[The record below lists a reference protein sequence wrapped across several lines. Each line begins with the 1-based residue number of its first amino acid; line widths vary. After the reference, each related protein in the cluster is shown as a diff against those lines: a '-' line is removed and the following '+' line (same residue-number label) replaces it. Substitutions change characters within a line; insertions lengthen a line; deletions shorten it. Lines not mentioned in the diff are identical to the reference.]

1 MSTPDHQAKPQKV
14 ITITDAVAFCVGV
27 VVGIGIFRMPPL
39 VAANTPDETM
49 FIVAWLLGGLAM
61 LIGMLCYAE
70 LASAHPHA
78 GGEYHFLRLAY
89 GQRLAT
95 LFAWAR
101 CTVIQTGAIAL
112 VAFVF
117 GDYAQQ
123 VIPLG
128 PYGPTIWAAI
138 SIIALTG
145 VNLVGTPPGKRVQIG
160 FAIATVTLVC
170 LVIVVGILSPG
181 ANAASAPAAASTV
194 SPFTGAFGLAMVFV
208 LLTFGGWNEIAYL
221 SGEMRDPRREM
232 LLTAI
237 IGTAVV
243 TALYVAVNMTYLHL
257 FGMQGLAQSKA
268 IGADFM
274 RHIAGDTGAIALS
287 VIICCAALSTLNAT
301 IFTGARVY
309 YALGNDIPMVRRLGV
324 WSEQG
329 DNPPNA
335 FLLQAALSLA
345 LVGFGGYTRDGFS
358 AMVDYTAPVFWA
370 FLLLTALSLF
380 ILRFRP
386 AAGSNVY
393 RVHLYPLTPA
403 IFVAMC
409 AYLLYASINYT
420 GSGALIGLAVLALG
434 LPLAIFATTTRRP
447 EPEAAQ

>member
-1 MSTPDHQAKPQKV
+1 MSVGDPDARPQKV
-14 ITITDAVAFCVGV
+14 ITVTDAVAFCVGV
-27 VVGIGIFRMPPL
+27 VVGIGIFRLPPL
-39 VAANTPDETM
+39 VAANTGSETL
-49 FIVAWLLGGLAM
+49 FIGAWILGGLAM

-123 VIPLG
+123 VIHLG
-128 PYGPTIWAAI
+128 PHGPTIWAALSVI
-138 SIIALTG
+138 TLTG
-145 VNLVGTPPGKRVQIG
+145 VNLVGTPPGKRMQIA
-160 FAIATVTLVC
+160 FAVATVALVC
-170 LVIVVGILSPG
+170 LVIAAGIMS
-181 ANAASAPAAASTV
+181 PAANLPPPNPATS
-194 SPFTGAFGLAMVFV
+194 SGSGAFGLAMIFV

-221 SGEMRDPRREM
+221 SGEMRNVRRDM
-232 LLTAI
+232 LLTAL
-237 IGTAVV
+237 IGTAIV
-243 TALYVAVNMTYLHL
+243 TTLYVAVNLTYLHVFAL
-257 FGMQGLAQSKA
+257 EGLSTSKA

-274 RHIAGDTGAIALS
+274 RHIAGDAGATALS

-309 YALGNDIPMVRRLGV
+309 YALGNDLPVVRRLGV
-324 WSEQG
+324 WSEHG

-335 FLLQAALSLA
+335 FFLQAFLALL

-358 AMVDYTAPVFWA
+358 AMVDYTAPVFWG
-370 FLLLTALSLF
+370 FLMLTGLSLF
-380 ILRFRP
+380 ILRRHP
-386 AAGSNVY
+386 SATTNVY
-393 RVHLYPLTPA
+393 RVHLFPLTPI
-403 IFVAMC
+403 IFIVMC
-409 AYLLYASINYT
+409 AYLLYSSINYT
-420 GSGALIGLAVLALG
+420 GNGALVGLAVLAAG
-434 LPLAIFATTTRRP
+434 LPITLFGQKPIFPDAETT
-447 EPEAAQ
+447 

>member
-1 MSTPDHQAKPQKV
+1 MSAPEHDAKPLKV
-14 ITITDAVAFCVGV
+14 ITITDAVSFCVGV

-39 VAANTPDETM
+39 VAANTGNETL
-49 FIVAWLLGGLAM
+49 FIAAWVLGGIAM

-70 LASAHPHA
+70 MASAHPHA

-123 VIPLG
+123 VFPLG
-128 PYGPTIWAAI
+128 PYGPTIWAGI
-138 SIIALTG
+138 SVVALTG
-145 VNLVGTPPGKRVQIG
+145 VNLVGTPPGKRVQIA
-160 FAIATVTLVC
+160 FAVATVALVC
-170 LVIVVGILSPG
+170 VVI
-181 ANAASAPAAASTV
+181 AAGLISPAAKPAAVAATSATGL
-194 SPFTGAFGLAMVFV
+194 SGAFGLAMVFV
-208 LLTFGGWNEIAYL
+208 LLTYGGWNEIAYL

-232 LLTAI
+232 LLTAV
-237 IGTAVV
+237 IGTGIV
-243 TALYVAVNMTYLHL
+243 TALYVAVNVTYLHL
-257 FGMQGLAQSKA
+257 FGLQGLAESKA

-274 RHIAGDTGAIALS
+274 RQIAGETGALVLS

-309 YALGNDIPMVRRLGV
+309 YALGNDLPIVRRLGV
-324 WSEQG
+324 WSESG
-329 DNPPNA
+329 DNPQNA
-335 FLLQAALSLA
+335 FLLQAALSLL
-345 LVGFGGYTRDGFS
+345 LVAFGGYTRDGFS
-358 AMVDYTAPVFWA
+358 AMVDYTAPVFWS
-370 FLLLTALSLF
+370 FLLLTALALF
-380 ILRFRP
+380 ILRNRP
-386 AAGSNVY
+386 AAGTNVY

-409 AYLLYASINYT
+409 AYLLYSSVNYT
-420 GSGALIGLAVLALG
+420 GKGALVGLAVLALG
-434 LPLAIFATTTRRP
+434 LPLAIFGTARSA
-447 EPEAAQ
+447 EAKAAE

>member
-1 MSTPDHQAKPQKV
+1 
-14 ITITDAVAFCVGV
+14 
-27 VVGIGIFRMPPL
+27 
-39 VAANTPDETM
+39 
-49 FIVAWLLGGLAM
+49 
-61 LIGMLCYAE
+61 
-70 LASAHPHA
+70 
-78 GGEYHFLRLAY
+78 
-89 GQRLAT
+89 
-95 LFAWAR
+95 
-101 CTVIQTGAIAL
+101 
-112 VAFVF
+112 
-117 GDYAQQ
+117 
-123 VIPLG
+123 
-128 PYGPTIWAAI
+128 
-138 SIIALTG
+138 
-145 VNLVGTPPGKRVQIG
+145 
-160 FAIATVTLVC
+160 
-170 LVIVVGILSPG
+170 
-181 ANAASAPAAASTV
+181 
-194 SPFTGAFGLAMVFV
+194 
-208 LLTFGGWNEIAYL
+208 
-221 SGEMRDPRREM
+221 
-232 LLTAI
+232 
-237 IGTAVV
+237 
-243 TALYVAVNMTYLHL
+243 VNMTYLHL

-309 YALGNDIPMVRRLGV
+309 YALGNDMPMVRRLGV

-386 AAGSNVY
+386 AAGNNVY

-434 LPLAIFATTTRRP
+434 LPLALFATTTRSP
-447 EPEAAQ
+447 EPEAAE